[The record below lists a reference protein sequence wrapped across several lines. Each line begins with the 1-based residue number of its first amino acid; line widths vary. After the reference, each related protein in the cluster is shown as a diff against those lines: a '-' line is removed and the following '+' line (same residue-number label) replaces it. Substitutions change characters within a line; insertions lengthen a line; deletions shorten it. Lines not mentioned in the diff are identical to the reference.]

1 MPNAPLST
9 PSTNCNVSDTVNTV
23 TVSVFV
29 PFLINNSPGWVIFQ
43 KCDGKRNQKII
54 TCVIS
59 NGI

>member
-29 PFLINNSPGWVIFQ
+29 PFLINNSPGWVIFH
-43 KCDGKRNQKII
+43 GKKGNLNFSDSKM
-54 TCVIS
+54 
-59 NGI
+59 